1 MFGISAINMLL
12 LLAVLLCTVAVFGVV
27 WHHERRF
34 AENENKL
41 IECCTQMRSY
51 IENLHGRLQKTEMI
65 LDGKPLTNERWL
77 TNENSLP
84 RENKFKAKIAAEDAA
99 AATEDNKIITLY
111 NATEEETDYLHPE
124 DATLCS
130 LPMLEEDLIIVSD
143 DDEESYTEDI
153 WEIQKLNYHSQVPIE
168 FNQIEDLS
176 DAGAD
181 DQEDD
186 DGDAEQEDD
195 DDNSEYANLIIPQF
209 EEAAI
214 PVLECN
220 PFGEFIIPD
229 EHALQT
235 DMVEEYSADFAE
247 DVAANDAEDADDL
260 EEYEDCPIRI
270 HILSAPS
277 TACEETSVL
286 SFDVTE
292 EQMCPITE
300 EAFTSTEASTD
311 DIVVTADDAACSA
324 DIDGAED
331 NKELENENDD
341 NNNDTIIV
349 IEDSQ
354 REDHAVAAAKQPQDY
369 ANMKLPQLKQLA
381 IHRGIRNINKYN
393 KPDLIKLLTAE
404 A

>member
-41 IECCTQMRSY
+41 IECCTQMKSY

-77 TNENSLP
+77 TNENTLP

-130 LPMLEEDLIIVSD
+130 LPMLEEDLIVVSDD
-143 DDEESYTEDI
+143 DDEESDIEDI
-153 WEIQKLNYHSQVPIE
+153 WEIQKLNYQSLPYANEPIE
-168 FNQIEDLS
+168 FDQIEDLS

-186 DGDAEQEDD
+186 DGDAEQDDD

-229 EHALQT
+229 EHASQN
-235 DMVEEYSADFAE
+235 DMVEEYNACTAD
-247 DVAANDAEDADDL
+247 DAANDTEDAVDL

-277 TACEETSVL
+277 DAGEETSVL

-292 EQMCPITE
+292 EQLCPVTE
-300 EAFTSTEASTD
+300 EAFTSTDASID
-311 DIVVTADDAACSA
+311 DVADDVACPA
-324 DIDGAED
+324 DTED
-331 NKELENENDD
+331 NKELEND
-341 NNNDTIIV
+341 NETDTIIV
-349 IEDSQ
+349 IEDNQ
-354 REDHAVAAAKQPQDY
+354 REDHAATNAAKQPQDY

-381 IHRGIRNINKYN
+381 INRGIRNVNKYN

>member
-41 IECCTQMRSY
+41 IECCTQMKSY

-65 LDGKPLTNERWL
+65 LDGKPLANERWL
-77 TNENSLP
+77 TNENSLL
-84 RENKFKAKIAAEDAA
+84 RENKFKPKIAGASADAA
-99 AATEDNKIITLY
+99 TAATTATTEDNKIITLY

-130 LPMLEEDLIIVSD
+130 LPMLEEDLIVVSDDD
-143 DDEESYTEDI
+143 DDEESDTEDV

-168 FNQIEDLS
+168 FDQIEDLS
-176 DAGAD
+176 DQEND
-181 DQEDD
+181 NDNIDQED
-186 DGDAEQEDD
+186 DD
-195 DDNSEYANLIIPQF
+195 DDNSEYDNLIIPQF
-209 EEAAI
+209 EETAI

-229 EHALQT
+229 EHASQN
-235 DMVEEYSADFAE
+235 DMVEEYNACTAD
-247 DVAANDAEDADDL
+247 DAANDTEDAVDL

-277 TACEETSVL
+277 DAGEETSVL

-292 EQMCPITE
+292 EQLCPVTE
-300 EAFTSTEASTD
+300 EAFTSTDASID
-311 DIVVTADDAACSA
+311 DVADDVACPA
-324 DIDGAED
+324 DTED
-331 NKELENENDD
+331 NKELEND
-341 NNNDTIIV
+341 NETDTIIV
-349 IEDSQ
+349 IEDNQ
-354 REDHAVAAAKQPQDY
+354 REDHAATNAAKQPQDY

-381 IHRGIRNINKYN
+381 INRGIRNVNKYN